1 MAVKMRLMRMG
12 KTKSPFYRVVV
23 IDGRAPRDGRYID
36 LIGRYDPRED
46 PSVIDIDND
55 KAVDWLRKG
64 AQPTD
69 TVSKLLQVSG
79 ALDQYKV
86 KAGKIHTVGAKKTA
100 KVEEET
106 SAEKAA
112 PVATEAPT
120 QEAAAEE
127 AAAEEAAAEVAE
139 VEEAPAAE
147 APTEAFAS
155 EEPTAEA
162 AAADGDTSEEE

>member
-86 KAGKIHTVGAKKTA
+86 KAGKIHTVGARKTA

-106 SAEKAA
+106 PAAETAA
-112 PVATEAPT
+112 PAATEAP
-120 QEAAAEE
+120 AEE
-127 AAAEEAAAEVAE
+127 TRTEVAE
-139 VEEAPAAE
+139 VEEPTAA
-147 APTEAFAS
+147 
-155 EEPTAEA
+155 EPTAEA
-162 AAADGDTSEEE
+162 ATADGDTSEEE

>member
-106 SAEKAA
+106 PAAEKAA
-112 PVATEAPT
+112 PVATEAP
-120 QEAAAEE
+120 AEE
-127 AAAEEAAAEVAE
+127 NPTEVAE
-139 VEEAPAAE
+139 VEEVPA
-147 APTEAFAS
+147 

-162 AAADGDTSEEE
+162 ATADGDTSEEE